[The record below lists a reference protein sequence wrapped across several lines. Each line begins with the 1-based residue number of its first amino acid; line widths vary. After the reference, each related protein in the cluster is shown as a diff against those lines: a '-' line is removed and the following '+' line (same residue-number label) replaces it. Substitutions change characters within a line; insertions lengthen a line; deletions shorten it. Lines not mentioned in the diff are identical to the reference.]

1 MKWYLIVW
9 LLGATGMRIGELT
22 NLRIENIQNT
32 IIDLY
37 AKGGKYRRV
46 YIPSN
51 LAKEIHN
58 WHISGCRYSGYLFL
72 NKYGKQLSGKG
83 IAIQLKTYAR
93 EYGINPTVVHP
104 HAFRHLFAKSF
115 LLRCPD
121 LPLLADLLGHEN
133 ISTTRIYLRKST
145 QEQQQLI
152 DKTVTW

>member
-32 IIDLY
+32 IVDIY

-46 YIPSN
+46 YIPSK
-51 LAKEIHN
+51 LSKELRY
-58 WHISGCRYSGYLFL
+58 WYISEGRYSGFVFL
-72 NKYGKQLSGKG
+72 NRYGNKLSGKG
-83 IAIQLKTYAR
+83 ISIQLKTYAR
-93 EYGINPTVVHP
+93 EYGINPSVVHP

-133 ISTTRIYLRKST
+133 LSTTRLYLRKSS
-145 QEQQQLI
+145 QEQQNLI